1 MMVRDEQGGEFEWTI
16 PLDHGARHEL
26 ARWRDFVEA
35 RLSMPAGSI
44 ISFEWDE
51 AGDLTIVVR
60 RTKVLGE

>member
-1 MMVRDEQGGEFEWTI
+1 MIVRDEKGSEFDWAI

-44 ISFEWDE
+44 RSFQWNE

-60 RTKVLGE
+60 RDKVLGE